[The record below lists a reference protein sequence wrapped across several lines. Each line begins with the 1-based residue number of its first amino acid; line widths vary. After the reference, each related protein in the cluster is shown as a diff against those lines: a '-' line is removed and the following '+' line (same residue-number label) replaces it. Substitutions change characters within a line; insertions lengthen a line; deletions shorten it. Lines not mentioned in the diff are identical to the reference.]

1 MEKSIG
7 IPASIGLF
15 GGDKGIGIDI
25 SLGIDLIAPKA
36 EINASA
42 ILGGKGVLEVDADAG
57 IDWMNNLAG
66 IEAGIPLSPYQNLKL
81 GVFGKTLGE
90 IESRVSGGIYLKMGV
105 VYVVVPIAIGIYY
118 AINTG
123 DVQTAI
129 EMIRQ
134 YWDSLV
140 SSGCIE

>member
-57 IDWMNNLAG
+57 IGWMNNLAG

-81 GVFGKTLGE
+81 GVFGKRWE
-90 IESRVSGGIYLKMGV
+90 K
-105 VYVVVPIAIGIYY
+105 
-118 AINTG
+118 
-123 DVQTAI
+123 
-129 EMIRQ
+129 
-134 YWDSLV
+134 
-140 SSGCIE
+140 